1 MTWFTKYGDGNS
13 PAIIQAEDGEHYSTY
28 PTVANNNYVA
38 LPLTDDESLKE
49 ENNGKKQTGP
59 ADYRYLPGNDP
70 PGVKSGDRRQC
81 QRALSGGDADH
92 AHRHP
97 V

>member
-1 MTWFTKYGDGNS
+1 L
-13 PAIIQAEDGEHYSTY
+13 IIQVDDGDHYSTY
-28 PTVANNNYVA
+28 PTVANDISVA
-38 LPLTDDESLKE
+38 LPLTDDESPKE

-81 QRALSGGDADH
+81 QRALSGGC
-92 AHRHP
+92 
-97 V
+97 